1 MAEVME
7 EYCRDEGGDSE
18 RAAEDEETG
27 ETKTRSEGWRKMRLQ
42 MVGV

>member
-27 ETKTRSEGWRKMRLQ
+27 VRRKR
-42 MVGV
+42 GVRGGRR